1 MRISSVGSEVGLR
14 MGALVGASF
23 RPASAGAWRALVMR
37 AAELVSAWRAMSLVR
52 RYLVVALLAFA
63 IFTAVSGLWV
73 SHQIER
79 GIVDN
84 RTHSVIALIHD
95 VVEPLVQALPTTE
108 TLPPE
113 ATAAFDNLLS
123 ASGVASQ
130 VAVMRLWRPNGELV
144 YTNDQVVGGAGA
156 PSETDLD
163 QAALEQKLGVKLFQ
177 IHAPLYKTGTREIV
191 AVAQLYGVADSLHAE
206 LGWARAQTWLVLG
219 VLALAVAAVLFKIM
233 QSAGAQ
239 IEQQQRLIGEQKAE
253 AARLVSR
260 NEALRK
266 LVDMIHRRGM
276 EHNERLL
283 RRIGSDLHDGP
294 AQHLALV
301 LLRLD
306 ELAPAPDNPVESGP
320 RTSPGTS
327 PGTSGDALQ
336 TIRRAT
342 SDALKEI
349 RHISAGLALPELQ
362 KISLTDALVIAVRA
376 HQRATG
382 TRVETAFG
390 NLPARLPLPITIC
403 LYRFAQE
410 ALNNAFRHAG
420 GNGQRLSANYD
431 GATISVE
438 VADSGPGFIV
448 DRPAAAGERLGL
460 PGLRYR
466 VESLGGSLQIN
477 SAIGQGARLTVQ
489 FRNPL
494 A

>member
-1 MRISSVGSEVGLR
+1 
-14 MGALVGASF
+14 
-23 RPASAGAWRALVMR
+23 
-37 AAELVSAWRAMSLVR
+37 
-52 RYLVVALLAFA
+52 VV
-63 IFTAVSGLWV
+63 
-73 SHQIER
+73 
-79 GIVDN
+79 
-84 RTHSVIALIHD
+84 ALIHD
-95 VVEPLVQALPTTE
+95 VVEPLVQALPSAE
-108 TLPPE
+108 TLPPD

-144 YTNDQVVGGAGA
+144 YTSDQVGGGTRT
-156 PSETDLD
+156 PSETDLE

-191 AVAQLYGVADSLHAE
+191 AVAQLFGVADSLHAE
-206 LGWARAQTWLVLG
+206 LGWARAQAWLVLG
-219 VLALAVAAVLFKIM
+219 GLALAVMAALFKIM
-233 QSAGAQ
+233 QNAGVQ
-239 IEQQQRLIGEQKAE
+239 IEQQQRVIGEQKDE

-260 NEALRK
+260 NEALCK
-266 LVDMIHRRGM
+266 LIDIIHRRGM

-301 LLRLD
+301 MLRLD
-306 ELAPAPDNPVESGP
+306 ELAPDKRVESA
-320 RTSPGTS
+320 

-342 SDALKEI
+342 SDALREI

-390 NLPARLPLPITIC
+390 SLPARLPLPFTIC

-438 VADSGPGFIV
+438 VADSGPGFVV
-448 DRPAAAGERLGL
+448 DRPATGGERLGL
-460 PGLRYR
+460 SGLRYR

-477 SAIGQGARLTVQ
+477 SVIGQGARLTVQ

>member
-1 MRISSVGSEVGLR
+1 LG
-14 MGALVGASF
+14 
-23 RPASAGAWRALVMR
+23 
-37 AAELVSAWRAMSLVR
+37 R
-52 RYLVVALLAFA
+52 RFLVVALLAFA
-63 IFTAVSGLWV
+63 IFAAVSGLWV
-73 SHQIER
+73 SHQIEQ
-79 GIVDN
+79 GIAER
-84 RTHSVIALIHD
+84 RTQSVIALIHD
-95 VVEPLVQALPTTE
+95 VVEPLVQGLPTAE
-108 TLPPE
+108 SLPPD

-123 ASGVASQ
+123 ASAVASQ

-144 YTNDQVVGGAGA
+144 YESGQVVDGTRTT
-156 PSETDLD
+156 PVTDLD
-163 QAALEQKLGVKLFQ
+163 KAALEQKLGVALFQ
-177 IHAPLYKTGTREIV
+177 IHAPLYKTGTREII
-191 AVAQLYGVADSLHAE
+191 AVAQLYGVADLLNAQP
-206 LGWARAQTWLVLG
+206 GWARAQTWVVLG
-219 VLALAVAAVLFKIM
+219 VLALAAMAALFRMM
-233 QSAGAQ
+233 QTAGAQ
-239 IEQQQRLIGEQKAE
+239 IEQQQRVITEQKAE
-253 AARLVSR
+253 AGRLVAR
-260 NEALRK
+260 NEALSK
-266 LVDMIHRRGM
+266 LVDMIHRRSM
-276 EHNERLL
+276 DHNERLL

-306 ELAPAPDNPVESGP
+306 ELAPGTDTSAESGP
-320 RTSPGTS
+320 GSEE
-327 PGTSGDALQ
+327 ALQ

-362 KISLTDALVIAVRA
+362 KISLTDALGIAVRA

-382 TRVETAFG
+382 TRVETALG

-420 GNGQRLSANYD
+420 GNGQRLSAGYD

-438 VADSGPGFIV
+438 VADSGPGFVV
-448 DRPAAAGERLGL
+448 DRPSTGGERLGL
-460 PGLRYR
+460 SGLRYR

-477 SAIGQGARLTVQ
+477 SAIGRGARLTVQ